1 MEFHRPAVFNGEA
14 FWLSFSAVIA
24 TASEPTVS
32 FSRVSLVAQIRN
44 TLIWLTCRRNDNKGL
59 ISALLFVF

>member
-14 FWLSFSAVIA
+14 FWLSFSAVNA

-32 FSRVSLVAQIRN
+32 FSRVSLVAQIREA
-44 TLIWLTCRRNDNKGL
+44 LINMFAYVSL
-59 ISALLFVF
+59 IELNLIRQI